1 LFECLRK
8 DGLEMKV
15 VGLMSGTSGDG
26 VDAALVEIDPRKSGL
41 RIKMAA
47 FHPLPYPR
55 SLQQRILSASVSG
68 TVSELCHLNALLG
81 EWFAN
86 AALGVIRVAKLLPK
100 DIDLIGSH
108 GQTVHHLPRGI
119 KDAGVRAIRS
129 TLQIGEPAV
138 IAERTGITTVA
149 DFRPRDMAAGGQG
162 APLTPA
168 VHALIF
174 RHPRRARLIVN
185 LGGISNVTY
194 LPRGSGFEGLVA
206 FDTGPANMVL
216 DGLMARITSGRMP
229 MDREGRL
236 ASRGQVDGRLLAKL
250 LAHPYLSQAPPKS
263 TGREAF
269 GAKMLDELVAMQ
281 QAQQLSVEDLL
292 ATCSRWTAEAVGTA
306 RRWIRG
312 GVEEVI
318 VGGGGVRN
326 RAIMQHLAEVFAPAT
341 VSPCESHGW
350 DSKALEAVA
359 FAVLAY
365 QTATE
370 QCGNVPSVTG
380 AAHPSLLG
388 CIVPSGPGW
397 LERLRSHH
405 RSK

>member
-1 LFECLRK
+1 
-8 DGLEMKV
+8 MKV

-26 VDAALVEIDPRKSGL
+26 VDAAMVEIGRRKSGL
-41 RIKMAA
+41 RIEMVA

-55 SLQQRILSASVSG
+55 SLQQRILSASLSG

-86 AALGVIRVAKLLPK
+86 AALGVIRAARLHPK

-108 GQTVHHLPRGI
+108 GQTMHHLPHGI
-119 KDAGVRAIRS
+119 KDAGVGAIRS
-129 TLQIGEPAV
+129 TLQIAEPAV

-162 APLTPA
+162 APLTPG
-168 VHALIF
+168 VHALLF
-174 RHPRRARLIVN
+174 RHPRRGRLIVN

-194 LPRGSGFEGLVA
+194 LPRGVGIDGLIA

-216 DGLMARITSGRMP
+216 DGLMTRITNGRMS

-236 ASRGQVDGRLLAKL
+236 AARGKVDARLLAKL
-250 LAHPYLSQAPPKS
+250 LAHPYLSKAPPKS
-263 TGREAF
+263 TGREVF

-281 QAQQLSVEDLL
+281 QAQQVAVEDLL

-312 GVEEVI
+312 GIDEVI

-326 RAIMQHLAEVFAPAT
+326 RAIMQHLADVFTPVP
-341 VSPCESHGW
+341 VSPFESHGW

-365 QTATE
+365 QTAME

-397 LERLRSHH
+397 HARLRSPH
-405 RSK
+405 RRK

>member
-1 LFECLRK
+1 
-8 DGLEMKV
+8 MKV

-26 VDAALVEIDPRKSGL
+26 VDAALVEIGTRKAGL
-41 RIKMAA
+41 RIKMIA

-55 SLQQRILSASVSG
+55 SLRQRILSASVSG
-68 TVSELCHLNALLG
+68 TVSELCHLNVLLG

-86 AALGVIRVAKLLPK
+86 AALGAIRAAQLYPK

-108 GQTVHHLPRGI
+108 GQTVHHLPHGI
-119 KDAGVRAIRS
+119 KDAGVGAIRS
-129 TLQIGEPAV
+129 TFQIAEPAV
-138 IAERTGITTVA
+138 IAERTGVTTVA

-162 APLTPA
+162 APLTPG
-168 VHALIF
+168 VHALLF

-194 LPRGSGFEGLVA
+194 LPRGSGFDGLMA

-216 DGLMARITSGRMP
+216 DGLMARITKGRMS
-229 MDREGRL
+229 MDRDGR
-236 ASRGQVDGRLLAKL
+236 AAARGQVDGRLLAKL

-263 TGREAF
+263 TGREVF
-269 GAKMLDELVAMQ
+269 GAKMLDELLTMQ
-281 QAQQLSVEDLL
+281 QAQQLPIENLL
-292 ATCSRWTAEAVGTA
+292 ATCSRWTAEAVGSA

-312 GVEEVI
+312 GIDEVI
-318 VGGGGVRN
+318 VGGGGVKN
-326 RAIMQHLAEVFAPAT
+326 RVIMQHLADVFAPVP
-341 VSPCESHGW
+341 VSAFESQGW
-350 DSKALEAVA
+350 DSKAIEAVA

-380 AAHPSLLG
+380 AAHPALLG

-397 LERLRSHH
+397 LARLRSP
-405 RSK
+405 RRRK

>member
-1 LFECLRK
+1 
-8 DGLEMKV
+8 MKV

-26 VDAALVEIDPRKSGL
+26 VDAALVEIGRRRPG
-41 RIKMAA
+41 IHVKMVA
-47 FHPLPYPR
+47 FQPLPYPR

-86 AALGVIRVAKLLPK
+86 AALGVIRAASLQPN
-100 DIDLIGSH
+100 DIDLVGSH
-108 GQTVHHLPRGI
+108 GQTVHHLPHGV
-119 KDAGVRAIRS
+119 KDAGVGSIRS
-129 TLQIGEPAV
+129 TLQIAEPAV

-168 VHALIF
+168 VHALLF
-174 RHPRRARLIVN
+174 RHLRRSRLIVN

-194 LPRGSGFEGLVA
+194 LPRGSGYEGIVA

-216 DGLMARITSGRMP
+216 DGLMARSTGGRMA
-229 MDREGRL
+229 MDREGRM
-236 ASRGQVDGRLLAKL
+236 AARGQVDGRLLAKL
-250 LAHPYLSQAPPKS
+250 LAHPYLSKTPPKS
-263 TGREAF
+263 TGREVF
-269 GAKMLDELVAMQ
+269 GAKMLEELVTMQ
-281 QAQQLSVEDLL
+281 QAQQLSLEDLL

-312 GVEEVI
+312 GIDEVI

-326 RAIMQHLAEVFAPAT
+326 RAIMQHLADVFAPVP
-341 VSPCESHGW
+341 VSPFESYGW

-365 QTATE
+365 QTVTE
-370 QCGNVPSVTG
+370 QFGNVPSVTG

-388 CIVPSGPGW
+388 CIVPNGPGW
-397 LERLRSHH
+397 MDRLRP
-405 RSK
+405 RLRRK

>member
-1 LFECLRK
+1 
-8 DGLEMKV
+8 MKV

-26 VDAALVEIDPRKSGL
+26 VDAALVEIGPRKAGL
-41 RIKMAA
+41 RIKMIA
-47 FHPLPYPR
+47 FYPLPYPR
-55 SLQQRILSASVSG
+55 SLRQRILSASVSG

-86 AALGVIRVAKLLPK
+86 AALGAIRAAKLHPK

-108 GQTVHHLPRGI
+108 GQTVHHLPYGI
-119 KDAGVRAIRS
+119 KDAGVGAIRS
-129 TLQIGEPAV
+129 TFQIAEPAV
-138 IAERTGITTVA
+138 IAERTGVTTVA

-162 APLTPA
+162 APLTPG
-168 VHALIF
+168 VHALLF

-194 LPRGSGFEGLVA
+194 LPRGSGFDGLMA

-216 DGLMARITSGRMP
+216 DGLMARITNGRMS
-229 MDREGRL
+229 MDREGR
-236 ASRGQVDGRLLAKL
+236 AAARGQVDGRLLAKL

-263 TGREAF
+263 TGREVF
-269 GAKMLDELVAMQ
+269 GAKMLDELLAMQ
-281 QAQQLSVEDLL
+281 QAQQLPMENLL
-292 ATCSRWTAEAVGTA
+292 ATCSRWTAEAVGSA

-312 GVEEVI
+312 GIDEVI
-318 VGGGGVRN
+318 VGGGGVKN
-326 RAIMQHLAEVFAPAT
+326 RAIMQHLADVFAPVP
-341 VSPCESHGW
+341 VSAFESQGW
-350 DSKALEAVA
+350 DSKAIEAVA

-365 QTATE
+365 QTAME

-380 AAHPSLLG
+380 AAHPTLLG

-397 LERLRSHH
+397 FARLRSP
-405 RSK
+405 RRRK